1 MPLMLSASAGSAGPR
16 GTPAKGKGCRG
27 LPFCARFLNSIR
39 SKTFWRFMRDTWL
52 SNRLIMPNGRSIV
65 LERQPGA
72 DVVDAITSNPICALA
87 VLQNGVSKSE
97 NEAHTFCL

>member
-1 MPLMLSASAGSAGPR
+1 
-16 GTPAKGKGCRG
+16 
-27 LPFCARFLNSIR
+27 
-39 SKTFWRFMRDTWL
+39 
-52 SNRLIMPNGRSIV
+52 V

>member
-1 MPLMLSASAGSAGPR
+1 
-16 GTPAKGKGCRG
+16 
-27 LPFCARFLNSIR
+27 
-39 SKTFWRFMRDTWL
+39 MRDTWL